1 MLKEELEN
9 IKKAATANFNN
20 FGHITPVFI
29 SEMKGEKII
38 MPLFWNGPEDK
49 DAFASM
55 LQSWIAN
62 GEVTEYIMVS
72 EAWVV
77 KQLKEMSNAREWLK
91 EEGSLQNHP
100 ERTEAILIQYASHKE
115 EIDLMSDIIRDGDD
129 ASLSEW
135 IYNHRNNDIMETFG
149 SRFVGMF
156 SKSSASLN

>member
-9 IKKAATANFNN
+9 IKKAAATNFDN
-20 FGHITPVFI
+20 FGRITPVFI
-29 SEMKGEKII
+29 SEMNGEKVI
-38 MPLFWNGPEDK
+38 MPLFWNGPDDK
-49 DAFASM
+49 DTFVNM
-55 LQSWIAN
+55 LQGWIAS

-77 KQLKEMSNAREWLK
+77 KQLAELSDARDWLK

-100 ERTEAILIQYASHKE
+100 ERTEAILIQYASPRE
-115 EIDLMSDIIRDGDD
+115 EIDMMCDIVRDGED
-129 ASLSEW
+129 ASLSDW
-135 IYNHRNNDIMETFG
+135 VVNHRKNDIIDGFS